1 MDKNINFPHLGI
13 YLDNVGKN
21 LSVFG
26 FEIAYYGI
34 TIAVAM
40 LAGMWLAMRVAKK
53 TNQNP
58 DTYFDMGMI
67 AIVCALIGARAFY
80 VIFAWDTYRNDLLS
94 IFNFR
99 QYLPAAKT
107 SASLPWQ
114 IHRPQ
119 SEQLSLLRKSPVP
132 PA

>member
-67 AIVCALIGARAFY
+67 AIVCADWCPSFLCNICMGY
-80 VIFAWDTYRNDLLS
+80 VQKRFAE
-94 IFNFR
+94 
-99 QYLPAAKT
+99 YL
-107 SASLPWQ
+107 
-114 IHRPQ
+114 
-119 SEQLSLLRKSPVP
+119 
-132 PA
+132 